1 MKLWQKSYTLDQQ
14 IEAFTVG
21 QDREL
26 DAYLAPWDILGSLA
40 HVQMLTKIGLITEEE
55 LTQLQAALRRLYKKA
70 TEEGMTV
77 ESGMEDIHSQV
88 ESFYLHVIIMILS
101 NYAI

>member
-26 DAYLAPWDILGSLA
+26 DTYLAP
-40 HVQMLTKIGLITEEE
+40 
-55 LTQLQAALRRLYKKA
+55 
-70 TEEGMTV
+70 
-77 ESGMEDIHSQV
+77 
-88 ESFYLHVIIMILS
+88 
-101 NYAI
+101 

>member
-26 DAYLAPWDILGSLA
+26 DAYLAPWDILGSWR
-40 HVQMLTKIGLITEEE
+40 MCRCSPK
-55 LTQLQAALRRLYKKA
+55 
-70 TEEGMTV
+70 
-77 ESGMEDIHSQV
+77 SG
-88 ESFYLHVIIMILS
+88 
-101 NYAI
+101 